1 MILGFDIGNTSTTA
15 GLYREDRTAPDFT
28 FRFPTEKNSGREDL
42 VRQVFDGF
50 ERSGADKE
58 RKLIQGVAF
67 SSVVPEINKA
77 YHEMAR
83 NSLRAAAL
91 EITCRSKLNFKI
103 VYDDPQQLGADRIVN
118 AAAAFAEY
126 GGGNIVVDIGTAVTF
141 CVLLEDGV
149 FDGGI
154 IAPGIGTAIKTLSLR
169 ASRLP
174 EVPFEKPN
182 RLAARDTVNA
192 LKSGFFYG
200 WLSLAD
206 GLIARIEKE
215 YGRGFRVILTGGYAG
230 AVSEHLQHGNILDP
244 LLSMKGI
251 KIVYDMNTR

>member
-15 GLYREDRTAPDFT
+15 GLYREDQTAPDLT
-28 FRFPTEKNSGREDL
+28 FRFPTVKNSGSDQL
-42 VRQVFDGF
+42 VRQVLEGF
-50 ERSGADKE
+50 ARCGAEGERE
-58 RKLIQGVAF
+58 LIQGIAF
-67 SSVVPEINKA
+67 SSVVPEINRA

-83 NSLRAAAL
+83 NTFRVAAH

-103 VYDDPQQLGADRIVN
+103 IYDDPEQLGADRIVN
-118 AAAAFAEY
+118 ASAAFAEY
-126 GGGNIVVDIGTAVTF
+126 GGGNIIVDIGTAVTF
-141 CVLLEDGV
+141 CVLLEGGV

-154 IAPGIGTAIKTLSLR
+154 IAPGIGTAIKSLSLR

-174 EVPFEKPN
+174 EVTFEKPD

-206 GLIARIEKE
+206 GLIARIEKD
-215 YGRGFRVILTGGYAG
+215 YGRGFRVILTGGYAESV
-230 AVSEHLQHGNILDP
+230 AKHLQHENILDP